1 MRNWAWT
8 GTLRLSAV
16 ACSSPLA
23 CQALSR
29 PAPLRQVRRRRSGG
43 QGVLHGY
50 QSRLWKKELM
60 ALAGE
65 TGLEIT
71 VCHLPPGTSKWN
83 KIEHR
88 LFAHITMLAGG
99 SR

>member
-8 GTLRLSAV
+8 GTLRFSAV
-16 ACSSPLA
+16 AY
-23 CQALSR
+23 QALSLSG
-29 PAPLRQVRRRRSGG
+29 PLRLVRRRRSGG

-71 VCHLPPGTSKWN
+71 VCHLPPGTSK
-83 KIEHR
+83 
-88 LFAHITMLAGG
+88 
-99 SR
+99 